1 MSELNSWGSREIQTN
16 SEQAQKSWSC
26 SDEQHQLLG
35 ISLPGW
41 LSMHQDNSV
50 QYWHNELTVLDV
62 SSVTELHDAQPP
74 ATTGPSTQLRI
85 KIAARL
91 KIVIQLEFA
100 DNQTTTTKILSITE
114 TNEPINDTATVILDT
129 HIKKKLLANRYK
141 TMSER
146 ETSPAWIR
154 STT

>member
-91 KIVIQLEFA
+91 KIVTQLEFA

-129 HIKKKLLANRYK
+129 HIKKTNFWLTGTKRCQR
-141 TMSER
+141 ER
-146 ETSPAWIR
+146 R
-154 STT
+154 VLVG